1 MNETCSLMK
10 KNLLFASFILA
21 LVFIPS
27 GVASG
32 QDDALRKVLEESVRL
47 KREIAQKNHEIEGL
61 YSDKDKHNLNI
72 AGLEERLQSLDSLI
86 AERKALADPL
96 HLESMTQLADSLDAV
111 LQMRWEEV
119 RELQLELERRKQSL
133 ADLQKDVRDMEA
145 YSRIQT
151 DGIFEENLAILAKPY
166 SALTDE
172 QLSAISQDIEMF
184 SYRPDFLEYKKRVD
198 AVKANYSL
206 YKAANQAL
214 SEPYD
219 QEVVTSL
226 RERIFVL
233 LNIDSDS
240 VLMGQFKLSEMQ
252 FAEIDTLD
260 ICLSRYRN
268 GVIQLKSIVEKVN
281 TDAAVKRF
289 RAEGNLEECR
299 KAMAA
304 IVLPDGNE
312 DVQYIYERYFALIPY
327 LGKMV
332 QDYWKELQESPL
344 TYPGKT
350 EKLIEQM

>member
-1 MNETCSLMK
+1 MK
-10 KNLLFASFILA
+10 KHLLFASFILA

-32 QDDALRKVLEESVRL
+32 QDDALRKVLEERARL
-47 KREIAQKNHEIEGL
+47 NREIALKNKDIEAL
-61 YSDKDKHNLNI
+61 YLTQAKHNSNI
-72 AGLEERLQSLDSLI
+72 AGLEEKLQSLDSLI
-86 AERKALADPL
+86 AERKALADPM

-119 RELQLELERRKQSL
+119 RELQLELERRKQFL
-133 ADLQKDVRDMEA
+133 ADLHKDVRDMDA

-151 DGIFEENLAILAKPY
+151 DGIYEENLAILSMRY

-184 SYRPDFLEYKKRVD
+184 SYRSDFLEYKKRVD
-198 AVKANYSL
+198 AVTANFSL
-206 YKAANQAL
+206 YKAAKQAL
-214 SEPYD
+214 SNPYD

-226 RERIFVL
+226 RERISTL
-233 LNIDSDS
+233 LAIESDS
-240 VLMGQFKLSEMQ
+240 VPMGRFRLSEEQ
-252 FAEIDTLD
+252 FAEIDSLD

-268 GVIQLKSIVEKVN
+268 GVVQLKSIVENVN

-289 RAEGNLEECR
+289 RAEGNSEECI

-304 IVLPDGNE
+304 IVLPEGNE
-312 DVQYIYERYFALIPY
+312 VVQYVYERYFELIPY

-332 QDYWKELQESPL
+332 QAYWEELKESPL
-344 TYPGKT
+344 TYPGPI